1 MYKEINDI
9 IIKMVAAAIAR
20 SRSPQDIFRY
30 RDMGKVSVSIRVA
43 PATMRAAPNSPI
55 PFDHVIIP
63 PARRPFFDI
72 GSVVRKNACTGVQP
86 SVWATYSYL
95 GLIPSNVE
103 RRIRS
108 INDIFTANCAMI
120 IPSGVNTNSSPAFA
134 SQFPNG
140 VVPKSSRSP
149 TPATRGGSASG
160 RSTMVLINV
169 FPGKLYRASAYD
181 AGIETM
187 IHINVDITE
196 VSKLNLIANRISLD
210 AILVNKICR
219 FVCVTIHM
227 TSDRIKMVRSN
238 VIEIVTILSVESLID
253 IYSFLNARG
262 V

>member
-1 MYKEINDI
+1 MYKDIIDI

-30 RDMGKVSVSIRVA
+30 RDMGRVSVFIRVA
-43 PATMRAAPNSPI
+43 PATIRAAPNSPI
-55 PFDHVIIP
+55 PFDHVITP

-72 GSVVRKNACTGVQP
+72 GSVVRKNACIGLQP

-103 RRIRS
+103 RIIRS

-120 IPSGVNTNSSPAFA
+120 IPSGVNTNFSPMSA

-149 TPATRGGSASG
+149 TPATRGGNASG
-160 RSTMVLINV
+160 ISTIVLINV

-181 AGIETM
+181 AGMETM
-187 IHINVDITE
+187 MHINVEITE

-210 AILVNKICR
+210 AILVNKICW

-227 TSDRIKMVRSN
+227 ISDRIKRVSNN
-238 VIEIVTILSVESLID
+238 VIEIVNILNVDSLTK
-253 IYSFLNARG
+253 IYSPLNARG

>member
-1 MYKEINDI
+1 MYKDIIDI

-30 RDMGKVSVSIRVA
+30 RDMGRVSVFIRVA

-72 GSVVRKNACTGVQP
+72 GSVVRKNACIGLQP

-103 RRIRS
+103 RIIRS

-120 IPSGVNTNSSPAFA
+120 IPSGVNTNSSPTSA

-187 IHINVDITE
+187 IHINVDMTE

-219 FVCVTIHM
+219 FVCVTMHVIR
-227 TSDRIKMVRSN
+227 DRIKRVRSN
-238 VIEIVTILSVESLID
+238 VIEIVTILSVDSLTK
-253 IYSFLNARG
+253 IYSPLNARG

>member
-1 MYKEINDI
+1 MYKDTIDI

-20 SRSPQDIFRY
+20 SRSPLDIFRY
-30 RDMGKVSVSIRVA
+30 RDIGRVSVFIRVA

-55 PFDHVIIP
+55 PFDQVITP

-72 GSVVRKNACTGVQP
+72 GSVVRRNAWIGVQP

-103 RRIRS
+103 RIIRN

-120 IPSGVNTNSSPAFA
+120 IPSGVNTNFSPMSA

-140 VVPKSSRSP
+140 VVPKSSKSP

-169 FPGKLYRASAYD
+169 FPVKLYRASAYD

-187 IHINVDITE
+187 MHINVEIIE
-196 VSKLNLIANRISLD
+196 VSKLNLIANWISLD
-210 AILVNKICR
+210 AILVNKVCWL
-219 FVCVTIHM
+219 VCVTIHM
-227 TSDRIKMVRSN
+227 TSDRIKVVRSN
-238 VIEIVTILSVESLID
+238 VIEIVTIFSID
-253 IYSFLNARG
+253 FLFNIYSSLNARG